1 VSDTLIVD
9 RAEAVATVTLNRP
22 KAMNAL
28 DLELKEALKQAL
40 AELATDRS
48 VRAIVLTGAGDRAF
62 CVGQDLRE
70 HLRLIEAKDPAPLS
84 TVTDHYNPITL
95 SLAEAPKP
103 VIAAVRGTAAGAGA
117 SFAYAADFRFGGPS
131 TSFLMAFANIALTAD
146 SGASWTLQRLVGYA
160 KATEL
165 MMVPRKV
172 AAQEA
177 SELGLITTLLD
188 DDEKILP
195 AAQEFAAKLAAGP
208 TVAYAQIKRSLAFSA
223 THSLADSLA
232 LEGEAQATAGAT
244 ADHAEAV
251 AAFMAKRQ
259 PTFRGE

>member
-1 VSDTLIVD
+1 MSDSLIVD
-9 RAEAVATVTLNRP
+9 RTEAVATVTLNRP

-28 DLELKEALKQAL
+28 NLELKEALKQAL
-40 AELATDRS
+40 TELAADRA

-70 HLRLIEAKDPAPLS
+70 HLQLIEAKDPAPLS

-95 SLAEAPKP
+95 ALAQAPKP

-117 SFAYAADFRFGGPS
+117 SFAYAADFRLGGPS
-131 TSFLMAFANIALTAD
+131 TSFLMAFANIGLTAD

-160 KATEL
+160 KAIDL

-172 AAQEA
+172 EAAEA
-177 SELGLITTLLD
+177 LELGLLTTVMD
-188 DDEKILP
+188 DDNKVLM
-195 AAQEFAAKLAAGP
+195 AAQQFAARIAAGP

-232 LEGEAQATAGAT
+232 LEAQAQATAGAT

-251 AAFMAKRQ
+251 AAFVAKRQ
-259 PTFRGE
+259 PNFRGE